1 MPTYPK
7 PTPEDFI
14 RLSELTEALEDA
26 RNELAREVFRLFPKS
41 HPASRYLSDP
51 KNLGGLAARLKSG
64 LEDSAARWLGPSAPA
79 VSLFYGPDR
88 QRARDQITPRTEEP
102 TS

>member
-26 RNELAREVFRLFPKS
+26 RNELAREVMRLFPGS
-41 HPASRYLSDP
+41 HPT
-51 KNLGGLAARLKSG
+51 KRLLTSHAGSTGFMVKIKSG
-64 LEDSAARWLGPSAPA
+64 LENSARSWLGPSAPA
-79 VSLFYGPDR
+79 IGLFYGPDR
-88 QRARDQITPRTEEP
+88 QQYRDQIKEPR
-102 TS
+102 S